1 MPLVRMV
8 IASYLKRNPD
18 LVDVAHRCDMDAWAE

>member
-1 MPLVRMV
+1 MV